1 MMIIHLNIIKFFD
14 EILMMLSKVRNL
26 SILFVVVALII
37 SSCTPQIRFATRNNS
52 YISNNNFSKTNSDK
66 KSNQGLTYTDNKIDF
81 QILDK
86 YPNLELKRKEVLTF
100 AESYLGTPYCYGG
113 IDKNCTDCSGF
124 VKQIYEMAGIN
135 LPRTAA
141 LQYEYGKDISSD
153 EPIPGDLVF
162 FKNSRKISHVGIYLG
177 NNQFIHASTNRG
189 VVVQSLDDVFYK
201 QNLAG
206 FKKVMN

>member
-1 MMIIHLNIIKFFD
+1 MILHSNIIKKLAK
-14 EILMMLSKVRNL
+14 ILKQLSKIRNL
-26 SILFVVVALII
+26 SLLFVIISFII
-37 SSCTPQIRFATRNNS
+37 SSCTPQIRFATKNS
-52 YISNNNFSKTNSDK
+52 NYTSNNNLSKTNTDRK
-66 KSNQGLTYTDNKIDF
+66 INQGVTFTDNRIDF
-81 QILDK
+81 QALDK
-86 YPNLELKRKEVLTF
+86 YPNLEFKRREVLTF

-162 FKNSRKISHVGIYLG
+162 FKNSRKISHVGIYVG
-177 NNQFIHASTNRG
+177 NNQFIHASTNKG
-189 VVVQSLDDVFYK
+189 VVVQSLDDAFYK

-206 FKKVMN
+206 FKKVLN